1 MAQISEK
8 ETIPKYSIKTQ
19 KVTQTLIL
27 VSQLE
32 TSAPKKILVES
43 IMQTYVSLFSGVTG
57 ASVTIERH
65 IPRLKKG
72 I

>member
-57 ASVTIERH
+57 LIVYPSRH